1 MRSEHVWIT
10 LGKNGQ
16 LIVVSQPSLI
26 SFLSLLGRGVFRI
39 LSNIERFM
47 KTVYGLLTSDHFCFI
62 ESSLC

>member
-1 MRSEHVWIT
+1 MRSEHVWIA

-47 KTVYGLLTSDHFCFI
+47 KTVYGF
-62 ESSLC
+62 